1 MVFISVEWQPIK
13 LQLLKTYSVLL
24 VLIKLHLGP
33 IYKNQCRFVSTLYP
47 YATTAALT
55 EATPTFQSA
64 FQANLGL
71 TRLCDINFDLSPQ
84 KWGDV
89 MLESYRRHGDGKIP
103 DYVSSLIRSPMR
115 KFPVDKIFGDQVERF
130 VGVVVALVLWL
141 GAVEGCGFES
151 SHRQLFS
158 SELDFKIC

>member
-1 MVFISVEWQPIK
+1 M
-13 LQLLKTYSVLL
+13 
-24 VLIKLHLGP
+24 
-33 IYKNQCRFVSTLYP
+33 
-47 YATTAALT
+47 
-55 EATPTFQSA
+55 
-64 FQANLGL
+64 